1 MYRVEILAFHNLY
14 NKISYSYATSFTSG
28 SYMLKPWVEIEMSE
42 DRNVLAPDTPVGVQD
57 GSSVNRSGAAST
69 KVEPVNEF
77 RRYRLRRRPRKKRDP
92 QFIYSEDLL
101 GQRPMI

>member
-14 NKISYSYATSFTSG
+14 NKISYSHATSFTRG
-28 SYMLKPWVEIEMSE
+28 SYMLKPRIDCVV
-42 DRNVLAPDTPVGVQD
+42 RNVQAPDTPVGVQD